1 MLTKRGS
8 KLLYKY
14 IISYLLVFLV
24 PFTIMSIVIYYN
36 AVTSLREEIE
46 QSNINNLEQVR
57 NLTDERLSEL
67 VTLSARISLDPR
79 LTPYMISHP
88 IMGERRRMS

>member
-1 MLTKRGS
+1 
-8 KLLYKY
+8 
-14 IISYLLVFLV
+14 
-24 PFTIMSIVIYYN
+24 MSIVIYYN